1 MIVRAC
7 PQHRLQLREVP
18 VFGARGEE
26 REPIL
31 RCPAGD
37 GHEVPLRAFVV
48 LDLATHETRR
58 VDHGDALTW
67 DSRHSFKA
75 RLGVPSGWPAPLW
88 REPRYARVRPRRSA
102 AL

>member
-1 MIVRAC
+1 MTTPVRAC
-7 PQHRLQLREVP
+7 PLHRIAVVEMPQRS
-18 VFGARGEE
+18 
-26 REPIL
+26 
-31 RCPAGD
+31 PAGHEMEPVLLCPQ